1 LKWPCNIDPGL
12 DNTVKMLGVHYR
24 QPSGNGSETQL
35 ASQSRLSANRRRY
48 REPEE
53 QSGLGPYPVP
63 MNIMYDRRVVR
74 GSNYAPQVSSLTFCL
89 NPDGKKLNLLF
100 HLGW

>member
-1 LKWPCNIDPGL
+1 
-12 DNTVKMLGVHYR
+12 MSGVHYR

-53 QSGLGPYPVP
+53 QAGLGPYPVP

-74 GSNYAPQVSSLTFCL
+74 GSNYAPQVSSLTSCL
-89 NPDGKKLNLLF
+89 NPDGKKVTLF
-100 HLGW
+100 SQFG